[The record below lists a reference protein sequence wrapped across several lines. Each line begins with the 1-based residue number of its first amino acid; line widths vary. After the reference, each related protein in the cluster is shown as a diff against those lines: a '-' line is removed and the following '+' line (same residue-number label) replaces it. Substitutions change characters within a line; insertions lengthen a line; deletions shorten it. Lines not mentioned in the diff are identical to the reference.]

1 MQLATLYQEHIV
13 SLKSR
18 YNKILKELEE
28 KGLALDGL
36 LIHSGSEGYYFA
48 DDNHINFR
56 SVPHF
61 THWLPL
67 EGPDH
72 FLLFQ
77 PDKPLKLF
85 RYIPKDFW
93 YETPQNSQTHWQ
105 NEFEIT
111 EVNKISAAPSQLPN
125 LSRVAYIGNNSS
137 LAKEWGVTHEL
148 ILPKMLMTRLDFA
161 RAKKTAYEVAC
172 MRLANERAA
181 HGHRAAFLAFQ
192 SGLSERHIHRDY
204 LNAIDATENET
215 PYTNIVALNEKAS
228 VLHYQYKR
236 GSESTNGD
244 LLLIDAGA
252 KTFGYCSD
260 ITRTY
265 LRQDRDSLFAE
276 LLNKMETLQQALV
289 AQVKIDLSYIEIHK
303 ATHHGVAKI
312 LSDLELIKL
321 SAEEIFSRGFT
332 HPFFPHGVGH
342 LLGIQVHDV
351 SGHMADEDGTPAPPP
366 SEYPFLRFTRKIESG
381 HVFTIEPGFYFIPML
396 LEPYRSGSDQ
406 ALFDWQTI
414 DRLTPLGGIR
424 IEDNIFVTDKGAEN
438 LTRAVL

>member
-1 MQLATLYQEHIV
+1 MQLAPLYQEHIV

-18 YNKILKELEE
+18 YNTTLKELEE
-28 KGLALDGL
+28 KGLALDGV

-48 DDNHINFR
+48 DDNHIAFR

-61 THWLPL
+61 LHWLPL

-72 FLLFQ
+72 FLFFQ
-77 PDKPLKLF
+77 PGKPLRLF

-93 YETPQNSQTHWQ
+93 YETPKDSQTHWQ
-105 NEFEIT
+105 SEFEII
-111 EVNKISAAPSQLPN
+111 EVNKISQISSYLTN
-125 LSRVAYIGNNSS
+125 LSKITYIGNNPK
-137 LAKEWGVTHEL
+137 LAQEWGVSEEL

-161 RAKKTAYEVAC
+161 RAKKSAYEVAC

-181 HGHRAAFLAFQ
+181 RGHRAALRAFQ
-192 SGLSERHIHRDY
+192 AGLSERHIHRDY
-204 LNAIDATENET
+204 LNAIDATETDT

-236 GSESTNGD
+236 GEEATQGN

-265 LRQDRDSLFAE
+265 LREGVDSIFLE
-276 LLNKMETLQQALV
+276 LLNKMEVLQQALV
-289 AQVKIDLSYIEIHK
+289 GQVKVDLSYIEIHQ
-303 ATHHGVAKI
+303 ATHLGVAKI
-312 LSDLELIKL
+312 LSDLGLVKL
-321 SAEEIFSRGFT
+321 SSEEIFARGFT

-351 SGHMADEDGTPAPPP
+351 SGHMADEEGTPAPPP

-396 LEPYRSGSDQ
+396 LEPYRSGADQ
-406 ALFDWQTI
+406 TLFDWQTI

-424 IEDNIFVTDKGAEN
+424 IEDNIHVIDEGAEN